1 MNQPFIVHDAKPIVT
16 ELILQAGQFLMEQW
30 KETQTYT
37 FKARQDIVS
46 QTDFAVEQLILAGIQ
61 KAFPQHSILSE
72 EKGWLHG
79 EEQEFCWVID
89 PIDGTINYVHAAA
102 PFRVG
107 IGLLQHGQPILSAVL
122 NPVKTE
128 VYVATKGEASTRNG
142 QPIRVSSKVN
152 LNRAVVMT
160 HLSSFAAARQQTL
173 QALECVFQQ
182 SLHLRMFGSGL
193 SALTYIAAGK
203 FDVFFN
209 VKTHAWDILPAALLV
224 ENAGGK
230 ITDLQGNPVS
240 LNTTSVLATNGH
252 LHDQMLELLAE
263 AWSTP
268 LKV

>member
-1 MNQPFIVHDAKPIVT
+1 MNQQFNTVDAKPIVT
-16 ELILQAGQFLMEQW
+16 ELILKAGQLLREQW

-37 FKARQDIVS
+37 FKARQDIVT
-46 QTDFAVEQLILAGIQ
+46 QTDVAVEQLIIDGIK

-72 EKGWLHG
+72 EKGWIHG
-79 EEQEFCWVID
+79 EEPEFCWVID
-89 PIDGTINYVHAAA
+89 PLDGTINYVHDAA
-102 PFRVG
+102 PYRVG
-107 IGLLQHGQPILSAVL
+107 IGLLQQGRPIISAVL

-128 VYVATKGEASTRNG
+128 LYFAAKGLASTCNG
-142 QPIRVSSKVN
+142 LPIRVSNKVE

-160 HLSSFAAARQQTL
+160 HLSSFDAARRQTL
-173 QALECVFQQ
+173 QALEAVFRQ

-209 VKTHAWDILPAALLV
+209 VKTHPWDILPAALLI

-230 ITDLQGNPVS
+230 ITDLQGNPIS

-252 LHDQMLELLAE
+252 LHDQMLEILAE

-268 LKV
+268 LSV